1 MNNEPNIAHVAALIG
16 EPTRAK
22 MMIALM
28 SGKALTATELAVE
41 ADISSSTASSHLT
54 KLVHSEL
61 LVVRKQGRHKYFQI
75 GSQEVAAL
83 IESLLNISSRIQT
96 HVITTGPSDIA
107 LRKSRV
113 CYDHLAGELAVH
125 LTDTL
130 KEQALII
137 PSDNN
142 WQLSDEGEEFF
153 NALGFV
159 SAEYKQKKRPL
170 CKACLDW
177 SERRDHVAGALG
189 QWILNDIFNQGWA
202 TKALDSRVVI
212 FSSSGLKKFKQRYQ
226 LSTAAN

>member
-54 KLVHSEL
+54 KLVNSKL
-61 LVVRKQGRHKYFQI
+61 LMVRKQGRHKYFQI

-83 IESLLNISSRIQT
+83 IESLLNISSRFQ
-96 HVITTGPSDIA
+96 VNEITTGPSDKA

-113 CYDHLAGELAVH
+113 CYDHLAGELAVD
-125 LTDTL
+125 LMDIL
-130 KEQALII
+130 KEKALII
-137 PSDNN
+137 PSDND
-142 WQLSDEGEEFF
+142 WQLSDSGKEFF

-159 SAEYKQKKRPL
+159 STEHKQKKRPL

-189 QWILNDIFNQGWA
+189 QWILNDIFDQGWA

-212 FSSSGLKKFKQRYQ
+212 FSSAGLKKFKQRYQ
-226 LSTAAN
+226 LSTAAQ

>member
-54 KLVHSEL
+54 KLVNSEL
-61 LVVRKQGRHKYFQI
+61 LMVRKQGRHKYFQI

-142 WQLSDEGEEFF
+142 WQLSDAGENFF

-159 SAEYKQKKRPL
+159 STEYKQKKRPL